1 MSLESLSCFVCRGI
15 LCLWIFKL
23 WIVWILIELY
33 VGLRSSTCAL
43 SNLVLVDSVSR
54 CLRLKSYVVQMTGA
68 RVMYYVIYEMKFCG
82 V

>member
-1 MSLESLSCFVCRGI
+1 MFMD
-15 LCLWIFKL
+15 FKL

-54 CLRLKSYVVQMTGA
+54 CLRLKSNVVQMTGA
-68 RVMYYVIYEMKFCG
+68 RHMYNCYVIYEMKFCG